1 MEENRYKDISKAN
14 ISGILG
20 NVFLLIIKFII
31 GFLSKSQAMISD
43 AANSAG
49 DIFSSL
55 MSSIGSKI
63 ASVPQDE
70 THNFGHGKAEYIFSL
85 FISMSMIFVSA
96 KLIYDSALSLFNP
109 SKVEYPL
116 WLIIVCLTT
125 IIVKSGLFI
134 FTKILGKRTDSI
146 LIKSLQKDHRND
158 ICVTSCTLISVILNI
173 YGIFWF
179 DGVVGIGIAIVIAVT
194 GIKIF
199 VESYNILMDKSIDSK
214 TKNEIINIVSN
225 YPDIKKTNHLTSTPV
240 GYKYLVSISIFVDG
254 NMSTFDSHNIADS
267 FEKEI
272 NTLDNVYLS
281 IIHVN
286 PI

>member
-1 MEENRYKDISKAN
+1 
-14 ISGILG
+14 
-20 NVFLLIIKFII
+20 
-31 GFLSKSQAMISD
+31 
-43 AANSAG
+43 
-49 DIFSSL
+49 
-55 MSSIGSKI
+55 
-63 ASVPQDE
+63 
-70 THNFGHGKAEYIFSL
+70 
-85 FISMSMIFVSA
+85 MSMIFVSA

-134 FTKILGKRTDSI
+134 FTKILGKITDSI

-267 FEKEI
+267 LEKEI
-272 NTLDNVYLS
+272 NALDNVYLS

>member
-70 THNFGHGKAEYIFSL
+70 THNLGHGKAEYIFSL

-179 DGVVGIGIAIVIAVT
+179 DGVVGIDIAIVIAVT

-267 FEKEI
+267 LEKEI
-272 NTLDNVYLS
+272 NALDNVYLS

>member
-70 THNFGHGKAEYIFSL
+70 THNLGHGKAEYIFSL

-194 GIKIF
+194 GIEIF

-267 FEKEI
+267 LEKEI
-272 NTLDNVYLS
+272 NALDNVYLS

>member
-158 ICVTSCTLISVILNI
+158 ICVTSCTLISAILNI

-199 VESYNILMDKSIDSK
+199 VKSYNILMDKSIDSK

-267 FEKEI
+267 LEKEI